1 MTKFSLPKS
10 ESLILVNAE
19 LTGPTGSIFVTL
31 ALDTGCTR
39 TVIQPGYLRAIGYV
53 PERDGKPLQVLTA
66 SKLEKAYSLKVK
78 GFSALGRVV
87 SDLAI
92 TAQPLPPAFQIDGLL
107 GLNFFKKLKGRLIID
122 FGSEE
127 ISL

>member
-19 LTGPTGSIFVTL
+19 LIGPTGSIIVTL

-78 GFSALGRVV
+78 GFSALGRAAGLSYKKLTSLV
-87 SDLAI
+87 SK
-92 TAQPLPPAFQIDGLL
+92 
-107 GLNFFKKLKGRLIID
+107 LNMVIVTFKKCESIRLL
-122 FGSEE
+122 SPVCP
-127 ISL
+127 